1 MPFMRVLRRPAVPR
15 LRAATD
21 VDGVVGHLT
30 RVGYSHP
37 MAVAYVTRAVG
48 NLYGYGWLPRG
59 GYMAS
64 PVGRSIPQQTIRTS
78 GGGVGQSA
86 WDIFTGKPQSYYTL
100 LNTVQNRVI
109 GIQAEM
115 AQIGKD
121 AWDNALWS
129 NLSEVSN
136 AGWDPVENYLFD
148 PMMAWWNGNYKKLE
162 RSPSVEPEEA
172 TINEVNRLAG
182 GTDKLI
188 AFVKG
193 LLPKEVADA
202 ATAYRKEAID
212 KVDNYSLTSPG
223 DTARKIVIDEIN
235 KKIGGGMT
243 QLVII
248 AAIVAAAAAGAYAF
262 FGRRRG

>member
-1 MPFMRVLRRPAVPR
+1 MPFVRIRRRPLVPR
-15 LRAATD
+15 VQAAGEIE
-21 VDGVVGHLT
+21 GVVGSLVRT
-30 RVGYSHP
+30 GYSHP

-48 NLYGYGWLPRG
+48 NLYGSGWIARG
-59 GYMAS
+59 GYMAA
-64 PVGRSIPQQTIRTS
+64 PVGRAIPPQTIRMS
-78 GGGVGQSA
+78 GGGVGQGIEVLA
-86 WDIFTGKPQSYYTL
+86 GKGQSYYTL
-100 LNTVQNRVI
+100 LDTVQNRVI

-115 AQIGKD
+115 SQIGKD

-129 NLSEVSN
+129 NLGEVSN
-136 AGWDPVENYLFD
+136 AGWEPVENYLFD
-148 PMMAWWNGNYKKLE
+148 PMMSWWKDNYKKLV
-162 RSPSVEPEEA
+162 RTPTVEPTEA

-202 ATAYRKEAID
+202 ATAYRQEAID
-212 KVDNYSLTSPG
+212 KVDNYKLTSPG
-223 DTARKIVIDEIN
+223 DTARQIVIDEIN
-235 KKIGGGMT
+235 KKIGGGIT
-243 QLVII
+243 QIVLI